1 MKSPVNDNAGAQ
13 DTSASAERNADLLM
27 KLESLKADN
36 EDSDLL
42 AFYAVMVVMS
52 AVTKLVKSIR
62 MDIKEDKTVE
72 ASVLMNQQVQELTD
86 HVEALLKNAC
96 PEADHPLNKQ
106 LIPMAKAAMKVP
118 FEYLRGKGMV
128 TNLSISMDKWRQD
141 ISQMEREESQAKL
154 ETALRSFI
162 DARIRLE

>member
-13 DTSASAERNADLLM
+13 DTSVSAQRNTDLLM
-27 KLESLKADN
+27 KLESLKANN
-36 EDSDLL
+36 EDSDFL

-52 AVTKLVKSIR
+52 AVAKLVKPIG

-96 PEADHPLNKQ
+96 PADHPLNKQ